1 MNEQLNGII
10 NVLKPSG
17 MTSHDV
23 VYKIRKK
30 FNIQKVGHTGTLDQ
44 NVSGVL
50 PIVIGKAT
58 KLSQM
63 LTEKDKSY
71 RCMMTFGKKT
81 DTSDT
86 YGQIVDYDSLRLV
99 CDKFIGV
106 MEQTPS
112 MYSAIKVNG
121 RKLYDIARKGQT
133 IDSIPIRTVVINQFK
148 ILKYE
153 NNSLTFDIDCSK
165 GTYIRSVVEDIAEK
179 LGAIAY
185 MNILIRTKSGQFT
198 IDDSVPIEDIEE
210 KDILPIDKIDIK
222 GSKNIVLDEYQLKRY
237 KNGLRVTKEYIKNF
251 TESEKNIYK
260 IYDEDENLIS
270 IGNFVDDKLK
280 NMLMI

>member
-63 LTEKDKSY
+63 LTDKDKSY

-86 YGQIVDYDSLRLV
+86 YGQVIDNLDKNIDYDELRSL
-99 CDKFIGV
+99 CEKYIGV

-133 IDSIPIRTVVINQFK
+133 IDSIPIRTVVINQLK

-185 MNILIRTKSGQFT
+185 MNVLIRTKSGQFT
-198 IDDSVPIEDIEE
+198 IDDSVPIEDIG
-210 KDILPIDKIDIK
+210 K
-222 GSKNIVLDEYQLKRY
+222 
-237 KNGLRVTKEYIKNF
+237 
-251 TESEKNIYK
+251 K
-260 IYDEDENLIS
+260 IYCQ
-270 IGNFVDDKLK
+270 
-280 NMLMI
+280 